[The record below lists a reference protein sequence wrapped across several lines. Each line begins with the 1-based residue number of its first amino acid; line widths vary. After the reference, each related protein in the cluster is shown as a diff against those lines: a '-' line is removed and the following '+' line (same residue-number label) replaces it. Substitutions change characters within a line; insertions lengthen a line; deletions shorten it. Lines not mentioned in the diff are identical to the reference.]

1 MTHPEDDPTAVEPD
15 ETPPKEKGRGHDPE
29 KTTGQARAEEVH
41 QRNLERQQAREDE
54 PQEDLPDKPPI
65 EDMPPE
71 EGEEPPDEEE
81 SVAEGEFLT
90 GEEADGD
97 DTVDNTERPSTP

>member
-41 QRNLERQQAREDE
+41 QRNLERQQAEE
-54 PQEDLPDKPPI
+54 GGELPDKPPI